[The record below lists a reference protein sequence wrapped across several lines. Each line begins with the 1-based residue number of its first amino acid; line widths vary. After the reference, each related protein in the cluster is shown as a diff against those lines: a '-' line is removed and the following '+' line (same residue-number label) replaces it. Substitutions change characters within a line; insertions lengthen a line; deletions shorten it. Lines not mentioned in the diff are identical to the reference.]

1 VIRFE
6 GISKIYSKDVV
17 LKNINWEIKKG
28 EKIGLVGSNGAG
40 KSTQFK
46 ILIGEEDQTSGTI
59 IKEGNPKIAHLK
71 QELDCNL
78 NYSVREELESSFK
91 DIKIVALKLLEIENE
106 NDLSGL
112 LIFASEGING
122 TICAEKYVIDIV
134 INLLNKYTI
143 NRNLNIKVNFSKK
156 KVFKKLKIK
165 IKNEI
170 VTMGINEINPSED
183 NGTYIDSADWN
194 KLIKNQNTIV
204 IDTRNHYEVSI
215 GTFQNS
221 INPNTRNFS
230 EFPRWVDD
238 HLDSHLENKELKEN
252 FSNFFKISLLKQ
264 TSKGKKNAVV
274 EGFNISSGETLA
286 IIDSDFTVDIDD
298 SIAAIM
304 ESTKNKNI
312 LINCA
317 RTTFPMEKD
326 AMRWAN
332 YIGNRLFAIFLSI
345 LINKPISDSLC
356 GTKVFSRKFFK
367 LMKQNGSW
375 DSKSD
380 PFGDFTIIFEAA
392 KNNIKILNYPV
403 RYYARKSGAP
413 NISRWID
420 GLKLLKVCWIYMIAD
435 I

>member
-1 VIRFE
+1 MKSVNTWNLTNIKLHKLFKSNNEFISIKVRGNTWEPLTRWLRLDSRIFRQTTSQARITLCDIESLAEIYNYRSIRWKAKKLTPLPTKL
-6 GISKIYSKDVV
+6 IPKS
-17 LKNINWEIKKG
+17 LKNISRK
-28 EKIGLVGSNGAG
+28 LP
-40 KSTQFK
+40 
-46 ILIGEEDQTSGTI
+46 I
-59 IKEGNPKIAHLK
+59 IKQLAYEVEIVFYKYSENITNHLISIVIPARNEAGNKKLLINALNKFKSIPNNLEIILVEGN
-71 QELDCNL
+71 
-78 NYSVREELESSFK
+78 SK
-91 DIKIVALKLLEIENE
+91 D
-106 NDLSGL
+106 
-112 LIFASEGING
+112 
-122 TICAEKYVIDIV
+122 
-134 INLLNKYTI
+134 
-143 NRNLNIKVNFSKK
+143 
-156 KVFKKLKIK
+156 
-165 IKNEI
+165 
-170 VTMGINEINPSED
+170 
-183 NGTYIDSADWN
+183 
-194 KLIKNQNTIV
+194 NT
-204 IDTRNHYEVSI
+204 YEVLRELKES
-215 GTFQNS
+215 
-221 INPNTRNFS
+221 FS
-230 EFPRWVDD
+230 EF
-238 HLDSHLENKELKEN
+238 
-252 FSNFFKISLLKQ
+252 FKIILLKQ

-274 EGFNISSGETLA
+274 EGFNISSGQTLA

-304 ESTKNKNI
+304 ESTKNENI

-345 LINKPISDSLC
+345 LINKPVSDSLC

-367 LMKQNGSW
+367 LMKKNGSW

-420 GLKLLKVCWIYMIAD
+420 GFKLLKVCWIYMISD